1 MDNATLQSLTVEDL
15 LRAIHMGK
23 ADDQLSQVERALKSR
38 QRVKAIA
45 YHRGQKFKLNN
56 TVRPLYLIGVTGTI
70 VKVNQKR
77 CVVNFDE
84 GQYLG
89 RYPQYG
95 VTVPFDMIE
104 PA

>member
-1 MDNATLQSLTVEDL
+1 MDAASIATLT
-15 LRAIHMGK
+15 
-23 ADDQLSQVERALKSR
+23 ADDIVRALQLGVADTELRKVEFAIKNR
-38 QRVKAIA
+38 QRAKA
-45 YHRGQKFKLNN
+45 RVFRPGQKFKLRD

-77 CVVNFDE
+77 CVVDFDE

-89 RYPQYG
+89 NYPQYG
-95 VTVPFDMIE
+95 TMVPFDMIE